1 VAIFYSRKSASSFSR
16 KQQWLAN
23 LAASRVN
30 FYLGQVPLEGHTG
43 RSRCHKIDAR

>member
-1 VAIFYSRKSASSFSR
+1 VAIFCSQKSVLPWAK

-43 RSRCHKIDAR
+43 RSRCHKN